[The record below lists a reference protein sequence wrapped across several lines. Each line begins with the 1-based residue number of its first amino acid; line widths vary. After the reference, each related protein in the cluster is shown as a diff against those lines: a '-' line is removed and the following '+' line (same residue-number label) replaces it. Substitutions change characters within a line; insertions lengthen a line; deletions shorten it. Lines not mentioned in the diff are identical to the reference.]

1 MRERE
6 IEQYFIRRV
15 REAGGLQRKFVSPGH
30 RGVPDRICV
39 FRGPVH
45 FVELKA
51 PGKQLRADQV
61 REHKKLRDV
70 FCNVWVIDS
79 KDAVDYFIAR
89 TTC

>member
-39 FRGPVH
+39 FNGKIR

-51 PGKQLRADQV
+51 PGEIPDSHQW
-61 REHKKLRDV
+61 REIVALQSKGCV
-70 FCNVWVIDS
+70 VWIIDT
-79 KDAVDYFIAR
+79 KDMVDIFVKEMVK
-89 TTC
+89 